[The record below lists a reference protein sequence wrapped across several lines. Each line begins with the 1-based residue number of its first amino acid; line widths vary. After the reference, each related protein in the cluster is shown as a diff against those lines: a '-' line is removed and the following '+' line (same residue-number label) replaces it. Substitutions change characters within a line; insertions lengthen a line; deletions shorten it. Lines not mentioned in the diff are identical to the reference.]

1 MGAILARR
9 FFGSALTLTAILALA
24 TAVALAACSADDV
37 GPKSRM
43 VGGRCT
49 SDGDCVQ
56 RCLTDGTAFP
66 GGYCTVPCTSS
77 DDCPGGATCAA
88 MQGGVCLATCRDSE
102 VCADYGPDYQC
113 TAVTGQSVATTA
125 RACIGG

>member
-1 MGAILARR
+1 MGTLVARW
-9 FFGSALTLTAILALA
+9 FYGSALKVTVVAFA
-24 TAVALAACSADDV
+24 TTVWLAACSADDV

-49 SDGDCVQ
+49 SDGDCLQ
-56 RCLTDGTAFP
+56 RCLTDGVAFP
-66 GGYCTVPCTSS
+66 GGYCTVPCSSS
-77 DDCPGGATCAA
+77 DDCPGGATCVARE
-88 MQGGVCLATCRDSE
+88 GGVCLATCRDSE
-102 VCADYGPDYQC
+102 VCRDYGPDYQC